1 MCLGVL
7 DKTRLT
13 ALQSHHRSVQDW
25 QPLRLRRMSGSSLF
39 LSFIPSVSLTSFS
52 FISSPL
58 HSFHLFFS
66 YPCQLSFILYGLL
79 SWLLH
84 INGNLELP
92 EQRSECL
99 LLAFESGGH
108 KCFLVPQNYILSTE
122 LFREILVRVHWLWF
136 ALTFPIGFRDLDVT
150 CNIHCCFRCTFSPNK
165 AQCVSLCVK
174 SISVFLIMA
183 QGCSSAQ
190 AMALNALLILSVVE
204 QRETDWGCVCVCLC
218 VSHLTL
224 ILSEKLPTERLSKV
238 WPTTELMSL
247 KQQELTPAPTWRA
260 SVAHRVPSHN
270 DNIVPFTKH
279 Y

>member
-136 ALTFPIGFRDLDVT
+136 ALTSTIGFRDLDVT
-150 CNIHCCFRCTFSPNK
+150 CNIHCCFRCTFSPK
-165 AQCVSLCVK
+165 QGSMCLTVPKEHL
-174 SISVFLIMA
+174 SVFNHGPGLLFST
-183 QGCSSAQ
+183 GYGFKRSSNPLCGGTAGNRLR
-190 AMALNALLILSVVE
+190 MCM
-204 QRETDWGCVCVCLC
+204 CVFVCF
-218 VSHLTL
+218 TFDFNT
-224 ILSEKLPTERLSKV
+224 KWKAAY
-238 WPTTELMSL
+238 W
-247 KQQELTPAPTWRA
+247 TPQ
-260 SVAHRVPSHN
+260 
-270 DNIVPFTKH
+270 
-279 Y
+279 

>member
-13 ALQSHHRSVQDW
+13 ALQSHHCSVQDW

-92 EQRSECL
+92 EQRSESL

-150 CNIHCCFRCTFSPNK
+150 CNIHCCFRCTFPPKQGSMCLTVPK
-165 AQCVSLCVK
+165 EHL
-174 SISVFLIMA
+174 SVFNHGPGLLFSTGYGFKRSSNPLCGGTARNRLRMCMCVFVCFTFDFNTKWKA
-183 QGCSSAQ
+183 AYWTPQQGLTHDWADEPQATGADPSANMESLSSPQ
-190 AMALNALLILSVVE
+190 G
-204 QRETDWGCVCVCLC
+204 T
-218 VSHLTL
+218 
-224 ILSEKLPTERLSKV
+224 
-238 WPTTELMSL
+238 
-247 KQQELTPAPTWRA
+247 
-260 SVAHRVPSHN
+260 
-270 DNIVPFTKH
+270 FT
-279 Y
+279 